1 MMEARLLSATESS
14 RYLCLSKTTFLKMAK
29 YKMLPQ
35 PIRITERRI
44 VWDKADL
51 DAYIEAIKSKR
62 TPKFG

>member
-1 MMEARLLSATESS
+1 MTSPRLYSATEASN
-14 RYLCLSKTTFLKMAK
+14 YLGLSKTTFLRMAK
-29 YKMLPQ
+29 DQILPQ

-51 DAYIEAIKSKR
+51 DAYIEAKKAKR